1 MVSLVNQGVCVHW
14 AVRVRLQCE
23 RCANAVR
30 KKEIDCQR
38 EESNERKDTF
48 KVREATFEGSL
59 SHHPPSGITVITI
72 ITWEIEIDDDSHST
86 SALHATHSS

>member
-1 MVSLVNQGVCVHW
+1 MSTGQCACVSSVSDVQM
-14 AVRVRLQCE
+14 QCE
-23 RCANAVR
+23 

-48 KVREATFEGSL
+48 KVREATFDGSL